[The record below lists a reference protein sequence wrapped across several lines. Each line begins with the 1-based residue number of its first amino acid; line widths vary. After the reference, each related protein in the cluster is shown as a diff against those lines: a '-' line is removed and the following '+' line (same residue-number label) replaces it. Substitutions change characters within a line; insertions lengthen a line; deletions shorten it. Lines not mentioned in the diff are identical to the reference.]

1 VKLVLW
7 GLYMIAE
14 KHLVGMAEVEDKR
27 LLRIEILGYNYYI
40 SREDLVQ
47 LLHGYRTRISV
58 YENAS

>member
-1 VKLVLW
+1 
-7 GLYMIAE
+7 MIAE